1 MKISVAICAYNAE
14 RTLARTIESVIK
26 QTYTD
31 YEVVIVND
39 GSTDG
44 SVKVI
49 QKFIRKYNEKI
60 VLIEKEN
67 GGLSLARNIGIQ
79 KATGEYVTFLD
90 SDDYISTDYLKVLY
104 NTAKKYNSDMV
115 ASGQYK
121 VKENGEIIDSIFYK
135 PDQYGN
141 CNLRRLNISGKIY
154 RKDYLNKY
162 GIYFPVGKTYE
173 DNPFNMAAY
182 FLAKNLRFLEYAGYF
197 QVVHEGSITSKK
209 IKYENLP
216 LEAIEN
222 SIKLV
227 KKNSGNVVD
236 MQLFDFT
243 VMSFLT
249 YFIFI
254 RNKKKEY
261 LATRNRKSD
270 TEVVLK
276 VCDYSSKIVNK
287 YFKDYLKNEYCK
299 ILKNNN
305 LLFKQKLGVKI
316 FCFLIKTKMLNV
328 FTTFYY
334 KI

>member
-1 MKISVAICAYNAE
+1 MINEEILMKKISIIVPVYNAE
-14 RTLARTIESVIK
+14 NYLEKCLQSVFN
-26 QTYTD
+26 QDFDD

-162 GIYFPVGKTYE
+162 GIYFPV
-173 DNPFNMAAY
+173 AAY
-182 FLAKNLRFLEYAGYF
+182 FW
-197 QVVHEGSITSKK
+197 QK
-209 IKYENLP
+209 I
-216 LEAIEN
+216 
-222 SIKLV
+222 
-227 KKNSGNVVD
+227 
-236 MQLFDFT
+236 
-243 VMSFLT
+243 
-249 YFIFI
+249 
-254 RNKKKEY
+254 
-261 LATRNRKSD
+261 
-270 TEVVLK
+270 
-276 VCDYSSKIVNK
+276 
-287 YFKDYLKNEYCK
+287 
-299 ILKNNN
+299 
-305 LLFKQKLGVKI
+305 
-316 FCFLIKTKMLNV
+316 
-328 FTTFYY
+328 
-334 KI
+334 